1 MIFKAE
7 NFIEKGMSLGI
18 FRTDCRE
25 HVPVHTHEFAEIIY
39 ILDGQTTQRVNGVD
53 VRMSRGNML
62 FVNCGS
68 THEILD
74 GEKFT
79 YYNICFKPDV
89 IAERIITRDNA
100 FDLLSLTAID
110 ELRNSESAFGSISFD
125 GEERVLIEALLED
138 MQREYLGGYSER
150 RAVLESYMTVIVTK
164 ILRKTGPESEKKSE
178 SSQLWRDILA
188 FIDSNLGEKLT
199 LSALAK
205 KCFYNPSYFS
215 RSFKE
220 RFGITLVEYVT
231 RSRTEAAARL
241 LCESELST
249 EEIAVKCGFGDRTAL
264 YRAFSKQY
272 GMTPRE
278 WREQKK

>member
-7 NFIEKGMSLGI
+7 NFIENGMSLGI
-18 FRTDCRE
+18 FRADCTE
-25 HVPVHTHEFAEIIY
+25 HVPKHTHEFAEIIY
-39 ILDGQTTQRVNGVD
+39 ILDGHTTQTVNGVD

-68 THEILD
+68 THEILE

-79 YYNICFKPDV
+79 YYNICFKPEV

-138 MQREYLGGYSER
+138 MINEYRGGYSER

-178 SSQLWRDILA
+178 GAQPWRDILS

-241 LCESELST
+241 LCESDLST
-249 EEIAVKCGFGDRTAL
+249 EEIAARCGFGDRSAL